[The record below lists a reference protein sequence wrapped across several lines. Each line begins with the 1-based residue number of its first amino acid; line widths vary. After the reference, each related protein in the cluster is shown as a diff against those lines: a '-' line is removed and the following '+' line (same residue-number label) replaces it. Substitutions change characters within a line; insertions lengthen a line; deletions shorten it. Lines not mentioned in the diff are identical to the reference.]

1 MPAVRPRN
9 LSSSASW
16 LTMPRFS
23 LICAWPTSCKYAT
36 ASPNRWMI
44 SAVSSASGIS
54 SMPYRVSKPRTIF
67 NSRAREL
74 KIVLGLETRYGI
86 EEIPDADETAEII
99 QRFGDAVA
107 YLHDVG
113 HAQIK
118 ENLGIVS
125 HEALLERFRGRTAG
139 MHLQDVAPPAFD
151 HQPPGAG
158 TFDFGRLSR
167 FVTDEMVLAWEIH
180 PGCPARQIV
189 DSVKRAHEQ
198 LRTPVNA

>member
-1 MPAVRPRN
+1 MAVAYELLGRLVAEAEPRG
-9 LSSSASW
+9 LK
-16 LTMPRFS
+16 LG
-23 LICAWPTSCKYAT
+23 IE
-36 ASPNRWMI
+36 NRE
-44 SAVSSASGIS
+44 A
-54 SMPYRVSKPRTIF
+54 
-67 NSRAREL
+67 L
-74 KIVLGLETRYGI
+74 
-86 EEIPDADETAEII
+86 EEIPFESDFPFFFKEFTSP
-99 QRFGDAVA
+99 AVV
-107 YLHDVG
+107 YWHDTG